1 MFRNCPTPAQ
11 PLAADNAIR
20 RAASADARTAPTPV
34 ARLACSGGR
43 AQ

>member
-11 PLAADNAIR
+11 PLAANNAIR
-20 RAASADARTAPTPV
+20 CAASADARTAPTPV